1 MAILTMAP
9 VRAAAWPARLEVA
22 SGDELHDEI
31 DAGLAVVDV
40 EQLDDVRVVDALE
53 DLDLVRVRVEVRVR
67 VRVRVRVGVWVRA
80 RVRLRVGI
88 RVKVRV
94 RVRVGVRVRVSRA
107 SELSSRKSS
116 CSWRFFSMILMATLV
131 KG

>member
-1 MAILTMAP
+1 M
-9 VRAAAWPARLEVA
+9 A

-53 DLDLVRVRVEVRVR
+53 DLDLVRVRLEVRVRVRVKVRVRVRARVRVEVGVRVR
-67 VRVRVRVGVWVRA
+67 VRVRVRVGV
-80 RVRLRVGI
+80 RVG
-88 RVKVRV
+88 
-94 RVRVGVRVRVSRA
+94 VSRA

-131 KG
+131 RG